1 MARKRWTVVV
11 EWENNTCADSDELRV
26 YAETAAGAASRAR
39 ARWTAA
45 NISLQEKIWIQKV
58 FVLTPARRREF
69 A

>member
-11 EWENNTCADSDELRV
+11 DWASDTCADSDELVV
-26 YAETAAGAASRAR
+26 YAKTAPGAASRAR
-39 ARWTAA
+39 ARWTNLA
-45 NISLQEKIWIQKV
+45 SQEKIWIERV

>member
-11 EWENNTCADSDELRV
+11 DWASDTCADSDELV
-26 YAETAAGAASRAR
+26 VCAKTAAGAASRAR
-39 ARWTAA
+39 SRWTMTNLA
-45 NISLQEKIWIQKV
+45 SQEKIWIEKV

>member
-11 EWENNTCADSDELRV
+11 EWENDTCADSDELVV
-26 YAETAAGAASRAR
+26 YAKTAAGAASRAR
-39 ARWTAA
+39 ARWTNLA
-45 NISLQEKIWIQKV
+45 SQEKIWIERV